1 MNLADIRTFI
11 SQAASY
17 SMPTAYL
24 TRLVNE
30 YEFDFEDGPGT
41 DHVRDGWLLS
51 HKLVLYEPTWRGLT
65 RSDFADV
72 VSVQTLYHEGTH
84 AYIDLVDYDDSR
96 EFGEAMQYYEMSKL
110 ADGNYL
116 FETDTERAVQEAA
129 ATYVGH
135 RASTLW
141 KTWWR
146 VKFVA
151 QLVKNVADGQ
161 MTVARAIEL
170 MKLTGKSTVR
180 NDYEAAMRQQV
191 FGYVSPDRFSDD
203 QVQLT
208 KPIYYKLSAYCDRM
222 ILENSIADSFDHM
235 PQINMVLEGVYRAAQ
250 KFPEL
255 AKAMVTP

>member
-1 MNLADIRTFI
+1 MNLADIRSFI
-11 SQAASY
+11 SEAQQY

-65 RSDFADV
+65 RPNFADV

-84 AYIDLVDYDDSR
+84 AYIDLVDYDETR
-96 EFGEAMQYYEMSKL
+96 EFGEAMQCYEMSKL

-116 FETDTERAVQEAA
+116 FETDTEQAVQEAA

-146 VKFVA
+146 VKFVD
-151 QLVKNVADGQ
+151 QLAKSAVDGK
-161 MTVARAIEL
+161 MTVARAIEI
-170 MKLTGKSTVR
+170 MKGTGKSTVR
-180 NDYEAAMRQQV
+180 NDYEAAMREQV
-191 FGYVSPDRFSDD
+191 FGYVTPTRFTGD
-203 QVQLT
+203 QVELT
-208 KPIYYKLSAYCDRM
+208 KPI
-222 ILENSIADSFDHM
+222 
-235 PQINMVLEGVYRAAQ
+235 
-250 KFPEL
+250 
-255 AKAMVTP
+255 